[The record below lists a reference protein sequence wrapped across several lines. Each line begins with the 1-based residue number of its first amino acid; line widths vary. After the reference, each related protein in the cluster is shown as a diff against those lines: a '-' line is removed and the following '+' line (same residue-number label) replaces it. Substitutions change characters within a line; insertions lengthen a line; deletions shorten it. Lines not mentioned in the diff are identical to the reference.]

1 MALNKRTVILLVVAI
16 LIWVVVIFVLIKMN
30 TKPNIIQT
38 TQTNSQSGSVQTMTQ
53 SSQESTNSQLENVSN
68 ISLAELENM
77 IPESTFSDFFSPFKL
92 DLKVSLK
99 DSLFADQGQKKTNE
113 ETLTQYYENIQKTE
127 SQVVKPSLSESV
139 SLSARELTELEG
151 IYYVGY
157 ISIEDNGRQMKKV
170 YVQTGD
176 EVKSA
181 LENELIDG
189 KYKVLQVNPTFVV
202 VLDTTDGKIK
212 KIRYLEQ

>member
-1 MALNKRTVILLVVAI
+1 MALNKRTVILLAVAI
-16 LIWVVVIFVLIKMN
+16 LIWVIAIFVLIRIN
-30 TKPNIIQT
+30 TKPNIVQP
-38 TQTNSQSGSVQTMTQ
+38 TQTNSQSDSVQTMTQ
-53 SSQESTNSQLENVSN
+53 NSPEGTNSQLGSVSN

-92 DLKVSLK
+92 DLKLSLK
-99 DSLFADQGQKKTNE
+99 DSLFAGQGQKKTNE
-113 ETLTQYYENIQKTE
+113 ETITQYYEDSQKPK
-127 SQVVKPSLSESV
+127 SQVVKPSLSESM
-139 SLSARELTELEG
+139 SLSTRELTELEG

-157 ISIEDNGRQMKKV
+157 ISIEDNGKQVKKV

-189 KYKVLQVNPTFVV
+189 KYKVLQVNPTFIV

-212 KIRYLEQ
+212 KILYVDK